1 VHEVNGSL
9 GDGTAER
16 RGRARLGVLF
26 ALLAAVLAGAV
37 AAAAVLDRPATTLHD
52 ETIVNAPRPLVWKLL
67 TEFEDYDTWNPYIT
81 AARGDARA
89 GDELD
94 LHVAPHG
101 ETAADVECD
110 VIAVKHLRKL
120 YWRCRDHALPGL
132 LDREHV
138 FRLLP
143 MGNDGERV
151 RLVYDGRWEGVL
163 VPFTE
168 LGNRKAGYLEMIFAL
183 KEKAESLG

>member
-1 VHEVNGSL
+1 MHEVNESL
-9 GDGTAER
+9 GGGTPER
-16 RGRARLGVLF
+16 RRPARLGVLS
-26 ALLAAVLAGAV
+26 ALLAAVLAGMLLAS
-37 AAAAVLDRPATTLHD
+37 AALDRPATTLHD
-52 ETIVNAPRPLVWKLL
+52 EMVVNAPRPLVWKLL

-81 AARGDARA
+81 AAHGAART
-89 GDELD
+89 GQELD
-94 LHVAPHG
+94 LHLAPHG

-143 MGNDGERV
+143 MGRDGERV